1 MGLLATVAPQPA
13 SAVAETKPVR
23 YGGELTLRRDG
34 RRTDELRPIRMTR
47 NFTSQPEGS
56 VLIQMGNTM
65 VLCTA
70 SVSDRLPQWLQGSG
84 SGWVTAEY
92 DMLPR
97 ATAERTQRAAVT
109 GRRPGRTL
117 EIQRLIG
124 RSLRAV
130 TDLQAL
136 GEINITLDCDV
147 LQADGGTRTAAV
159 TGAFIALVDA
169 LAFLKD
175 QNGWRGLPVTDYVAA
190 VSVGLHQGVPW
201 LDLDQREDSA
211 ADVDLNVVATGDGRL
226 VEVQGTAEGNPFS
239 RKELDAML
247 ALAQQGIQQIIQYQ
261 RSVWAPWG
269 PSSPAGRAGVPL
281 TKS

>member
-1 MGLLATVAPQPA
+1 
-13 SAVAETKPVR
+13 
-23 YGGELTLRRDG
+23 LTLRSDG
-34 RRTDELRPIRMTR
+34 RRPDELRPIGITR
-47 NFTSQPEGS
+47 SFTSHPEGS

-70 SVSDRLPQWLQGSG
+70 TVSDSVPSWRQDSG

-97 ATAERTQRAAVT
+97 ATRERTARAAAT
-109 GRRPGRTL
+109 GRRSGRTL

-136 GEINITLDCDV
+136 GECTITLDCDV

-159 TGAFIALVDA
+159 TGAFVALVDA
-169 LAFLKD
+169 LASVKEEK
-175 QNGWRGLPVTDYVAA
+175 GWQGLPVTGYVAA
-190 VSVGLHQGVPW
+190 VSVGLLQGTPW
-201 LDLDQREDSA
+201 LDLNQEEDSA

-226 VEVQGTAEGNPFS
+226 VEVQGTAEGDPFS
-239 RKELDAML
+239 RSELDAML
-247 ALAQQGIQQIIQYQ
+247 ALAHQGIQQIIDYQ
-261 RSVWAPWG
+261 RAVLG
-269 PSSPAGRAGVPL
+269 PLGALIDQERGL
-281 TKS
+281 